1 LAYVTCAFLVLLQAS
16 SAYSAGPHHAL
27 FSQSLSSIYKQDVL
41 SGSTD
46 FLRVD
51 GIPVS
56 NAVAAVAMCCRRAQR
71 LCLLSTS
78 LSAASCVEV
87 IAGSSSC
94 LPSFLSVLQQAC
106 HQ

>member
-1 LAYVTCAFLVLLQAS
+1 LKLGGIVSFCVLLQAS

-56 NAVAAVAMCCRRAQR
+56 SVAFYITLTQ
-71 LCLLSTS
+71 
-78 LSAASCVEV
+78 
-87 IAGSSSC
+87 G
-94 LPSFLSVLQQAC
+94 QQPWL
-106 HQ
+106 

>member
-1 LAYVTCAFLVLLQAS
+1 MCGALLLLLLLLLLLQAS

-51 GIPVS
+51 GVPVS
-56 NAVAAVAMCCRRAQR
+56 
-71 LCLLSTS
+71 ST
-78 LSAASCVEV
+78 A
-87 IAGSSSC
+87 
-94 LPSFLSVLQQAC
+94 FL
-106 HQ
+106 

>member
-1 LAYVTCAFLVLLQAS
+1 MLLLQAS

-51 GIPVS
+51 GVPVRAS
-56 NAVAAVAMCCRRAQR
+56 VFLNAPFSV
-71 LCLLSTS
+71 ST
-78 LSAASCVEV
+78 LIYLRCV
-87 IAGSSSC
+87 
-94 LPSFLSVLQQAC
+94 L
-106 HQ
+106 